1 MMPASLF
8 KQLLLPLYPRLQR
21 VALRLLGNTEDA
33 EDMVQEVYMKLWSK
47 RDALPDVKEVE
58 AYCVTMTKNM
68 CIDRLRMAEVEKEDV
83 DEVPIMLAATDDVE
97 AQVALEDINLCYTYG
112 QVDVI
117 GQMKWLKRLWWSGS
131 WTAKVRYGD
140 ALRENLPDCT
150 FNFDTGSSTG
160 EGWRKGKNYYA
171 MRDLFGMSYMIW

>member
-68 CIDRLRMAEVEKEDV
+68 CIDRLRMAEVEKANV
-83 DEVPIMLAATDDVE
+83 DEVPTMLAATDDVE
-97 AQVALEDINLCYTYG
+97 AQVERRDAVEQVKQIIEALPEHQQQVITLRDMEDCSFEEIAEQTGL
-112 QVDVI
+112 
-117 GQMKWLKRLWWSGS
+117 
-131 WTAKVRYGD
+131 TAVNIRMLLSRARKTIRERYKK
-140 ALRENLPDCT
+140 L
-150 FNFDTGSSTG
+150 
-160 EGWRKGKNYYA
+160 
-171 MRDLFGMSYMIW
+171 

>member
-97 AQVALEDINLCYTYG
+97 AQVERRDTVEQVKQIIETLPEHQQQVITLRDMEDCSFEEIVEQTGLTAVNIRMLLSRARKT
-112 QVDVI
+112 I
-117 GQMKWLKRLWWSGS
+117 RERLKKL
-131 WTAKVRYGD
+131 
-140 ALRENLPDCT
+140 
-150 FNFDTGSSTG
+150 
-160 EGWRKGKNYYA
+160 
-171 MRDLFGMSYMIW
+171 

>member
-21 VALRLLGNTEDA
+21 VALRLLGNAEDA

-68 CIDRLRMAEVEKEDV
+68 CIDRLRMAEVEKEDM
-83 DEVPIMLAATDDVE
+83 DEVPIMLAETDDVE
-97 AQVALEDINLCYTYG
+97 AQVERRDAVEQVKQIIETLPEHQQQVITLRDMEDCSFEEIVEQTGL
-112 QVDVI
+112 
-117 GQMKWLKRLWWSGS
+117 
-131 WTAKVRYGD
+131 TAVNIRMLLSRARKTIRERYKK
-140 ALRENLPDCT
+140 L
-150 FNFDTGSSTG
+150 
-160 EGWRKGKNYYA
+160 
-171 MRDLFGMSYMIW
+171 

>member
-68 CIDRLRMAEVEKEDV
+68 CIDRLRMAEVEKANV
-83 DEVPIMLAATDDVE
+83 DEVPTMLAATDDVE
-97 AQVALEDINLCYTYG
+97 AQVERRDAVEQVKQIIEALPEHQQQVITLRDMEDCSFEEIAEQTGLTSVN
-112 QVDVI
+112 
-117 GQMKWLKRLWWSGS
+117 
-131 WTAKVRYGD
+131 VRMLLSR
-140 ALRENLPDCT
+140 ARRTIRERFKKL
-150 FNFDTGSSTG
+150 
-160 EGWRKGKNYYA
+160 
-171 MRDLFGMSYMIW
+171 

>member
-68 CIDRLRMAEVEKEDV
+68 CIDRLRMAEVEKANV
-83 DEVPIMLAATDDVE
+83 DEVPTMLAATDDVE
-97 AQVALEDINLCYTYG
+97 AQVERHDAVEQVKRIIGTLPEHQQQVITLRDMEDCSFEEIAEQTGL
-112 QVDVI
+112 
-117 GQMKWLKRLWWSGS
+117 
-131 WTAKVRYGD
+131 TAVNIRMLLSR
-140 ALRENLPDCT
+140 ARRTIRERFKKL
-150 FNFDTGSSTG
+150 
-160 EGWRKGKNYYA
+160 
-171 MRDLFGMSYMIW
+171 